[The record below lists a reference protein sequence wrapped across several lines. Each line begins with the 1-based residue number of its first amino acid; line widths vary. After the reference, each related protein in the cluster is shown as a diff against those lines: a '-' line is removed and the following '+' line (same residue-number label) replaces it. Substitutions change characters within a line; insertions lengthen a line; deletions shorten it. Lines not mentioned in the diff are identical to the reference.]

1 VSRTLDSSTDRS
13 RQASMSG
20 SHGRFVWYELMTTD
34 LEAAKAFYGKVAGW
48 GTREASMP
56 GSHYTL
62 FTAGDV
68 PTGGLINLPQD
79 AETQGAAPQWVGY
92 VSVDDVD
99 AAAHR
104 AKELDGTVY
113 VPPTDIADVSRFS
126 VVADP
131 QMATFILVKWRDP
144 GRQLPIQSGALG
156 HVGWHELLTTDWERA
171 FAFYRE
177 IFGWQKAAV
186 DVAPTSTYLQFSAA
200 GQTIGGMFNK
210 PATAPVAF
218 WLYYFNVA
226 DIGAALDR
234 VRAGR
239 GEILEGPSDIPGG
252 GRVAR
257 CTDPQGAMFALI
269 GKQSDKGIGYFEREA
284 SPDSSACARWSW

>member
-1 VSRTLDSSTDRS
+1 MSS
-13 RQASMSG
+13 
-20 SHGRFVWYELMTTD
+20 SHGRFIWYELTTTD
-34 LEAAKAFYGKVAGW
+34 VEGAKAFYGKVVGW

-56 GSHYTL
+56 GSRYTL
-62 FTAGDV
+62 FTTGDV
-68 PTGGLINLPQD
+68 STGGVIDLPQD
-79 AETQGAAPQWVGY
+79 TKAQGARPQWLGY
-92 VSVDDVD
+92 LSVDDVD

-104 AKELDGTVY
+104 VKELDGTVH

-131 QMATFILVKWRDP
+131 QMARFVLVKWRDP

-177 IFGWQKAAV
+177 VFGWQKATA
-186 DVAPTSTYLQFSAA
+186 DVTPTSTYLQFSAS

-210 PATAPVAF
+210 PTTAPVAF

-226 DIGAALDR
+226 DIGVALDH
-234 VRAGR
+234 VRAER

-252 GRVAR
+252 GTVAR
-257 CTDPQGAMFALI
+257 CADPQGATFALI
-269 GKQSDKGIGYFEREA
+269 GRQSDKRVGVFR
-284 SPDSSACARWSW
+284 ARGVV

>member
-1 VSRTLDSSTDRS
+1 MGD
-13 RQASMSG
+13 

-34 LEAAKAFYGKVAGW
+34 LEAANAFYGEVVGW
-48 GTREASMP
+48 RTREASMP
-56 GSHYTL
+56 GSRYTL

-68 PTGGLINLPQD
+68 SAAGLIDLPQD
-79 AETQGAAPQWVGY
+79 SQMHGAAPQWVGY

-99 AAAHR
+99 AAAHHV
-104 AKELDGTVY
+104 KELDGTVY

-131 QMATFILVKWRDP
+131 QMATFILVKWRDA
-144 GRQLPIQSGALG
+144 GRQLLIQSGALG
-156 HVGWHELLTTDWERA
+156 HVGWHELLTIDWERA

-177 IFGWQKAAV
+177 IFGWQKAAA
-186 DVAPTSTYLQFSAA
+186 DAGPTSTYLQFSAE

-210 PATAPVAF
+210 PATAPASF

-239 GEILEGPSDIPGG
+239 GKILEGPNDIPGG

-284 SPDSSACARWSW
+284 SRDSSARARWFR

>member
-1 VSRTLDSSTDRS
+1 MGD
-13 RQASMSG
+13 

-34 LEAAKAFYGKVAGW
+34 LEAANAFYGEVLGW
-48 GTREASMP
+48 RTRGASMP
-56 GSHYTL
+56 GSRYTL

-68 PTGGLINLPQD
+68 SAAGLIDLPQD
-79 AETQGAAPQWVGY
+79 AQMHGAAPQWVGY

-99 AAAHR
+99 AAAHHV
-104 AKELDGTVY
+104 KELDGTVY

-131 QMATFILVKWRDP
+131 QMATFILIKWRDP
-144 GRQLPIQSGALG
+144 GRQPAIQSGALG

-177 IFGWQKAAV
+177 IFGWQKAAA
-186 DVAPTSTYLQFSAA
+186 DAGPTGTYLQFSAE

-210 PATAPVAF
+210 PATAPASF

-239 GEILEGPSDIPGG
+239 GKILEGPNDIPGG

-284 SPDSSACARWSW
+284 SRDSSARARWFR

>member
-1 VSRTLDSSTDRS
+1 MSS
-13 RQASMSG
+13 
-20 SHGRFVWYELMTTD
+20 SHGRFIWYELTTTD
-34 LEAAKAFYGKVAGW
+34 VEAAKAFYGKVVGW

-56 GSHYTL
+56 GSRYTL
-62 FTAGDV
+62 FMSGDV
-68 PTGGLINLPQD
+68 STGGLIDLPQD
-79 AETQGAAPQWVGY
+79 AKAQGAWSQWVGY

-104 AKELDGTVY
+104 VKELDGTVY
-113 VPPTDIADVSRFS
+113 VLPTDIADVGRFS

-131 QMATFILVKWRDP
+131 QMATFILVKWRNS
-144 GRQLPIQSGALG
+144 GRQVPIQAGALG

-171 FAFYRE
+171 FAFYRD
-177 IFGWQKAAV
+177 IFGWQKATA
-186 DVAPTSTYLQFSAA
+186 DVTPTSTYLQFSAS

-210 PATAPVAF
+210 PTTAPVAF

-226 DIGAALDR
+226 DIGVALDH
-234 VRAGR
+234 VRAER

-257 CTDPQGAMFALI
+257 CADPQGATFALI
-269 GKQSDKGIGYFEREA
+269 GRQSDKGIGYFEREA
-284 SPDSSACARWSW
+284 SCDSGRS

>member
-1 VSRTLDSSTDRS
+1 MGD
-13 RQASMSG
+13 

-34 LEAAKAFYGKVAGW
+34 LEAANAFYGEVVGW
-48 GTREASMP
+48 RTREASMP
-56 GSHYTL
+56 GSRYAL

-68 PTGGLINLPQD
+68 SAAGLIDLPQD
-79 AETQGAAPQWVGY
+79 SQMHGAAPQWVGY

-99 AAAHR
+99 AAAHHV
-104 AKELDGTVY
+104 KELDGTVY

-131 QMATFILVKWRDP
+131 QMATFILVKWRDA
-144 GRQLPIQSGALG
+144 GRQLLIQSGALG
-156 HVGWHELLTTDWERA
+156 HVGWHELLTIDWERA

-177 IFGWQKAAV
+177 IFGWQKAAA
-186 DVAPTSTYLQFSAA
+186 DAGPTGTYLQFSAE

-210 PATAPVAF
+210 PATAPASF

-239 GEILEGPSDIPGG
+239 GKILEGPNDIPGG

-284 SPDSSACARWSW
+284 SRDSSARARWFR